1 MILNGAKSSSQKC
14 LFGSIFYHWLL
25 EAESMPNKNMFVHN
39 NSDMNE
45 AALH

>member
-1 MILNGAKSSSQKC
+1 
-14 LFGSIFYHWLL
+14 
-25 EAESMPNKNMFVHN
+25 MFVHN